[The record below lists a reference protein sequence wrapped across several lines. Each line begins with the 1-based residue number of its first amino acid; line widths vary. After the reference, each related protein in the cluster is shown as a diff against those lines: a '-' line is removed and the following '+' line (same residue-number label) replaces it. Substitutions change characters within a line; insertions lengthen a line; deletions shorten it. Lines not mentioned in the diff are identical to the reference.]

1 MTDYDYDAYEPE
13 PLATLEQ
20 PRPDAPRRRGCSN
33 LVYNAVT
40 LFFFA
45 ASVGVVVLVVTLL
58 RDPQQPFNPFPP
70 GRAEPETGVAALE
83 AGQPESAT
91 TPTAEPSVAP
101 TGPPGEP
108 TTEPTAAPPTP
119 TVAPIVRQTAS
130 PAAPT
135 PTGAPLDAAPS
146 ERLFELAGGE
156 VERRAYTGPE
166 RCDYLAVAGEV
177 LDMEGR
183 PVVGIPVVVQGDEFF
198 ESLVLSGSE
207 QRYGESGYEVQ
218 LGEAPFEAEF
228 TVQLWSD
235 TGFRLSEPVTFET
248 SEDCEE
254 NLVVVS
260 FVATQ
265 PLE

>member
-20 PRPDAPRRRGCSN
+20 PRAEARPRRGCST
-33 LVYNAVT
+33 LIYNAVT
-40 LFFFA
+40 LFFVVA
-45 ASVGVVVLVVTLL
+45 AIGVALYVGLLL
-58 RDPQQPFNPFPP
+58 RNPQHPFNPFPP
-70 GRAEPETGVAALE
+70 ERDAPDAGVVAF
-83 AGQPESAT
+83 ESAT
-91 TPTAEPSVAP
+91 PEATTPPTAEP
-101 TGPPGEP
+101 TTPPP
-108 TTEPTAAPPTP
+108 TTEPTTVLPAP
-119 TVAPIVRQTAS
+119 TAS
-130 PAAPT
+130 PAIRITATSAAPT
-135 PTGAPLDAAPS
+135 PTGAPLAAAPS

-156 VERRAYTGPE
+156 VERRQYTGPE

-177 LDMEGR
+177 LDMNGG

-198 ESLVLSGSE
+198 ESLVLSGSQ
-207 QRYGESGYEVQ
+207 QRYGQSGYEVQ

-254 NLVVVS
+254 NLVVVN